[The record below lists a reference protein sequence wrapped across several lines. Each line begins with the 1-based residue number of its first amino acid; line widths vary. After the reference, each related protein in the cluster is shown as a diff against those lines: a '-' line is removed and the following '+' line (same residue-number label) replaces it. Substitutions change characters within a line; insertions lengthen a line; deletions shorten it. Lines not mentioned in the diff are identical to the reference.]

1 MTCLLLVG
9 RSGKGYVGSPPHAP
23 STRDFVMDAPAP
35 TFPDSPPPPER
46 RRFLAR
52 LSVALSGAVG
62 AVLGLPV
69 LGFLVAPLTRKE
81 PRVWRPVGRVD
92 DFAIGETV
100 NVRFE
105 DASAL
110 PWSGVTART
119 AAWLR
124 REDETRFTAYSV
136 HCTHLGCPVRWM
148 AEAQLFLC
156 PCHGGVYYADGTVS
170 AGPPPKP
177 LPTYPVRVR
186 GGQVEIQT
194 SPIPIA

>member
-1 MTCLLLVG
+1 M
-9 RSGKGYVGSPPHAP
+9 
-23 STRDFVMDAPAP
+23 
-35 TFPDSPPPPER
+35 PDSPPPPSLYPTPER

-52 LSVALSGAVG
+52 LSLALSGAVG
-62 AVLGLPV
+62 ALLGVPV
-69 LGFLVAPLTRKE
+69 LGFLLAPLTRKE
-81 PRVWRPVGRVD
+81 PRVWRPVGRVN

-124 REDETRFTAYSV
+124 REDESHFTAYSV

-170 AGPPPKP
+170 AGPPPKR

-186 GGQVEIQT
+186 GDQVEIMT
-194 SPIPIA
+194 SPIPIS

>member
-1 MTCLLLVG
+1 MNAT
-9 RSGKGYVGSPPHAP
+9 PPA
-23 STRDFVMDAPAP
+23 A
-35 TFPDSPPPPER
+35 PPER
-46 RRFLAR
+46 RRFLTR
-52 LSVALSGAVG
+52 LSVGLSAAVG

-69 LGFLVAPLTRKE
+69 IGFLFAPLTRRE
-81 PRVWRPVGRVD
+81 PRVWRPVGGVD
-92 DFAIGETV
+92 EFEVGKTV
-100 NVRFE
+100 TVRFD

-110 PWSGVTART
+110 PWAGVTART

-124 REDETRFTAYSV
+124 REDQSRFIAYSV
-136 HCTHLGCPVRWM
+136 HCTHLGCPVRWVAA
-148 AEAQLFLC
+148 AELFLC

-186 GGQVEIQT
+186 NGQVEIQT

>member
-1 MTCLLLVG
+1 
-9 RSGKGYVGSPPHAP
+9 
-23 STRDFVMDAPAP
+23 MDAPAP
-35 TFPDSPPPPER
+35 TFPDTPPPPGR

-81 PRVWRPVGRVD
+81 PRIWRPVGRVD

>member
-1 MTCLLLVG
+1 
-9 RSGKGYVGSPPHAP
+9 
-23 STRDFVMDAPAP
+23 MDARTPSL
-35 TFPDSPPPPER
+35 PDSPPPPDR

-52 LSVALSGAVG
+52 LSLALSGAMG
-62 AVLGLPV
+62 ALLGLPV
-69 LGFLVAPLTRKE
+69 VGFLLAPLTRKE
-81 PRVWRPVGRVD
+81 PRVWRVVGRVS
-92 DFAIGETV
+92 DFRIGETV
-100 NVRFE
+100 SVRFE

-124 REDETRFTAYSV
+124 REDETRFTAYTV

-148 AEAQLFLC
+148 ADAQLFLC

-186 GGQVEIQT
+186 SGQVEIQT

>member
-1 MTCLLLVG
+1 MG
-9 RSGKGYVGSPPHAP
+9 
-23 STRDFVMDAPAP
+23 APALPDP
-35 TFPDSPPPPER
+35 TPPER
-46 RRFLAR
+46 RRFLTR
-52 LSVALSGAVG
+52 LSLALSGAVG
-62 AVLGLPV
+62 ALLGLPV
-69 LGFLVAPLTRKE
+69 LGFLLAPLTRRE
-81 PRVWRPVGRVD
+81 PRVWRAVGRVD

-124 REDETRFTAYSV
+124 REDETRFI
-136 HCTHLGCPVRWM
+136 
-148 AEAQLFLC
+148 C

-170 AGPPPKP
+170 AGPPPKR

-186 GGQVEIQT
+186 AGQVEIQT

>member
-1 MTCLLLVG
+1 MLVAAE
-9 RSGKGYVGSPPHAP
+9 SAAYVASLPTAHSVPELA
-23 STRDFVMDAPAP
+23 MDVPAASL
-35 TFPDSPPPPER
+35 PDSPPPPDR
-46 RRFLAR
+46 RRFLTK
-52 LSVALSGAVG
+52 LSIALSAAMGAL
-62 AVLGLPV
+62 LGLPV
-69 LGFLVAPLTRKE
+69 VGFLIAPLTRKE
-81 PRVWRPVGRVD
+81 PRVWRAVGRVS
-92 DFAIGETV
+92 DFRVGETV

-124 REDETRFTAYSV
+124 RDDETRFTAYTV

-186 GGQVEIQT
+186 GDQVEIQT